1 MNKIFFRKNNK
12 HTISSLCL
20 DIHSVKK
27 INCKIVFF
35 TANLLLMLAAQLLFA
50 GDSSVAKAG
59 DTPFRVPMVDSSI
72 KVDAILNEVVWEKA
86 VKIEANI
93 EVSPGENIPG
103 PVKTEALLAYDQENI
118 YVAITAHD
126 PEPSKIRA
134 HVSDRD
140 SIGFNGDD
148 WVAIL
153 FDTFND
159 QQRTYDFMCNPLGVQ
174 SDFIETASGNG
185 EYDAIWD
192 SDGRITDEGYIV
204 EMAIPFS
211 SLPFQNSEDDQI
223 WGFDVVRSYPR
234 TIRHHIGAFP
244 RDRNNNC
251 YMCQLLKLIGFAGV
265 KPGKN
270 LELDPTF
277 SARLTQERENETAGP
292 FKEKDRAIDPGMTA
306 RWRVTPNMML
316 SATLNPDF
324 SHVEVDAAQMEINT
338 KFPLYYSEKRPFF
351 LEGSEIFGSVFNL
364 VHTRALAE
372 PKWGIKLTGKEGRH
386 TLGVFSA
393 YDRVT
398 PLIFPGAE
406 GGRNTTLSTQST
418 GTVLRYKHDV
428 GESSYIGTTLASR
441 EGDGYHNRVMG
452 IDAELR
458 FTSRDELKFQA
469 VGSDTAYSNDIADE
483 FDQPVGDFLGLAY
496 QVGYNHNTDKY
507 SIFAQHKNVGSD
519 FRSDIGFITQAGFYF
534 GEIGGEYRWREG
546 PGHWYTWLSI
556 FTGYN
561 MKRDSAGNILRE
573 AYTTRLSYNGPLQS
587 YLGLAGQFGKAGY
600 QGEKYGSNRLALW
613 AGITPTGSTNLDLE
627 IDAGDQIDYDN
638 SREGRQYTLE
648 LGIEQKIGRHFS
660 FSINHTYQRMD
671 VDSKRL
677 FDANVSNVRFVYQFN
692 RRTFLRLNLQNV
704 EYSRNLDN
712 YLEENR
718 NNFDAYTRRL
728 FSKILFSYKI
738 NPQTVFFLG
747 YSDNYRNRDYT
758 DELGRFDNS
767 LVQTNRTFFMKI
779 GYAWML

>member
-1 MNKIFFRKNNK
+1 MNKIFFHKNNK
-12 HTISSLCL
+12 HTTSSPCF

-27 INCKIVFF
+27 NISKRVFF
-35 TANLLLMLAAQLLFA
+35 MAKLFLMLAAQMVFPCD
-50 GDSSVAKAG
+50 GIVAKAG
-59 DTPFRVPMVDSSI
+59 DLPFRVPPVDSSI

-86 VKIEANI
+86 VKIKANI
-93 EVSPGENIPG
+93 EVSPGENIPA
-103 PVKTEALLAYDQENI
+103 PVETEALLAYDQENI
-118 YVAITAHD
+118 YIAIIAYD
-126 PEPSKIRA
+126 PDPSKIRA

-140 SIGFNGDD
+140 NIGSDD

-153 FDTFND
+153 FDTFDD

-174 SDFIETASGNG
+174 SDFIETANGNG

-204 EMAIPFS
+204 EIAIPFS

-234 TIRHHIGAFP
+234 TVRHHIGAFP

-251 YMCQLLKLIGFAGV
+251 YMCQSLKLIGFAGV

-277 SARLTQERENETAGP
+277 SGRLTQERENETTGS
-292 FKEKDRAIDPGMTA
+292 FKEKDRDIDLGVTA

-324 SHVEVDAAQMEINT
+324 SHVEVDAAQMDINT

-351 LEGSEIFGSVFNL
+351 LEGSEIFRSFFNL
-364 VHTRALAE
+364 VHTRTLAE
-372 PKWGIKLTGKEGRH
+372 PKWGIKLTGKEGKH
-386 TLGVFSA
+386 TIGVFSA

-398 PLIFPGAE
+398 PLVFPGSE
-406 GGRNTTLSTQST
+406 GGDNTTLSKQSI

-428 GESSYIGTTLASR
+428 GESSYIGTTLTSR
-441 EGDGYHNRVMG
+441 EGDEYHNRVMS
-452 IDAELR
+452 IDGELK
-458 FTSRDELKFQA
+458 FTSKDRFRFQA
-469 VGSDTAYSNDIADE
+469 VGSNTAYSNDIADE
-483 FDQPVGDFLGLAY
+483 FDQPIGDFLGSAY
-496 QVGYNHNTDKY
+496 QFDYNHDTDKY
-507 SIFAQHKNVGSD
+507 SVFARYENVGSD
-519 FRSDIGFITQAGFYF
+519 FRSDMGFITQAGFYS
-534 GEIGGEYRWREG
+534 GEIGGQYRWRQG

-556 FTGYN
+556 LTSYN
-561 MKRDSAGNILRE
+561 MKRDSAGNILHE
-573 AYTTRLSYNGPLQS
+573 VYTTELSYNGPLQS
-587 YLGLAGQFGKAGY
+587 YLGLSAQFGKDCY
-600 QGEKYGSNRLALW
+600 QGEEYGANRLFLW
-613 AGITPTGSTNLDLE
+613 AGITPTGSTNLHFA
-627 IDAGDQIDYDN
+627 INAGDRIDYDN
-638 SREGRQYTLE
+638 SREGKRYTFD
-648 LGIEQKIGRHFS
+648 LGIEQKIGRHFT

-677 FDANVSNVRFVYQFN
+677 FDANVSNLRLIYQFN

-718 NNFDAYTRRL
+718 DNFDAYTRKL

-747 YSDNYRNRDYT
+747 YSDDYRNRNYT
-758 DELGRFDNS
+758 DERGRLDNS
-767 LVQTNRTFFMKI
+767 LVQTNRTFFIKI